1 MPSNLDL
8 ARDFYAALARADA
21 DRLRELLHPQFAGHV
36 TDGAPSG
43 LGGTHTGPK
52 PMLRRV
58 GGPVD
63 RLFAARPA
71 PQRFLSCESGEV
83 VVTGSYTGQ
92 PPGAGQPLTA
102 AFAHVL
108 AFRDGRLAELRQFTD
123 SHHRPQAAAAG
134 PEHGPAH

>member
-1 MPSNLDL
+1 MPSNLDP

-58 GGPVD
+58 GGLSIVSSPPGP
-63 RLFAARPA
+63 RRNGSSAAR
-71 PQRFLSCESGEV
+71 
-83 VVTGSYTGQ
+83 
-92 PPGAGQPLTA
+92 A
-102 AFAHVL
+102 A
-108 AFRDGRLAELRQFTD
+108 RW
-123 SHHRPQAAAAG
+123 S
-134 PEHGPAH
+134 